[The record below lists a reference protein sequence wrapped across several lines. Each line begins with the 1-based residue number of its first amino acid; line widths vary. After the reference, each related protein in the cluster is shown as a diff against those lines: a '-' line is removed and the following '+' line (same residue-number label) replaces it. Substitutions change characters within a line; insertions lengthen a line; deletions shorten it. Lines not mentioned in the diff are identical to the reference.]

1 MLQMTLEFFSMV
13 GGYLRKVCI
22 LECTLCITTHSS
34 SCLVICNILK
44 GHAKKNSCF
53 VAFVS
58 YILKRLT
65 KGVCVWG
72 GFAVVLVFFGCYSLV
87 DVGQPTYYPVIYL
100 DTSNTHLNCCFI
112 DWTSVLS

>member
-1 MLQMTLEFFSMV
+1 MLQMTLEFSSMV

-65 KGVCVWG
+65 KGVCVG
-72 GFAVVLVFFGCYSLV
+72 GFAVVLVFLDVIV
-87 DVGQPTYYPVIYL
+87 DVGQPTYYPVLYL

>member
-34 SCLVICNILK
+34 SCLVICNIL
-44 GHAKKNSCF
+44 A
-53 VAFVS
+53 
-58 YILKRLT
+58 
-65 KGVCVWG
+65 G
-72 GFAVVLVFFGCYSLV
+72 GGGLLFCYFGCYSLV

>member
-44 GHAKKNSCF
+44 GHAKENSCF

-58 YILKRLT
+58 YIIKRLT
-65 KGVCVWG
+65 KGVCVLNLVSG
-72 GFAVVLVFFGCYSLV
+72 YKPVRDPPGHCGQGFLTSTDYMSSLLSW
-87 DVGQPTYYPVIYL
+87 YHPVSKHHVMCTI
-100 DTSNTHLNCCFI
+100 
-112 DWTSVLS
+112 